1 MRGSRFHKDE
11 IVLKKEV
18 RELEVVKNKPMK
30 NSPSACFIYSYSCTI
45 TPVKRSSDVCALMK
59 LYIASSLPCEARR

>member
-1 MRGSRFHKDE
+1 MRGSRFNKDE

-30 NSPSACFIYSYSCTI
+30 NLSIGLFYLFIFLHNY
-45 TPVKRSSDVCALMK
+45 AG
-59 LYIASSLPCEARR
+59 